1 MTKPPRFPG
10 QASPYATFFVTAST
24 WQRREVFR
32 SERMARLFIETLY
45 HYRQQGVYTLHEFT
59 IMPDHFHVLVSP
71 ALGVQIAA
79 AVQKIKGGFSYRA
92 GKETGSR
99 MEIWQRGFTDH
110 GIRMN
115 RTT

>member
-79 AVQKIKGGFSYRA
+79 AVQKIKGGFSYR
-92 GKETGSR
+92 ETGSR